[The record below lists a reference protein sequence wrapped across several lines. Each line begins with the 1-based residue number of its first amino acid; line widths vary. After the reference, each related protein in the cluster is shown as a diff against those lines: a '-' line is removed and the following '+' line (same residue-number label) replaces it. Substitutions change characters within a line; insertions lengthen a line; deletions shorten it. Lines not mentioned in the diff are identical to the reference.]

1 MALQAHMR
9 TSLTQE
15 QKWDLC
21 GKARRHRA
29 IKPSGAVYGLQS
41 IWPTKKPEIRTCSLY
56 ADTSDE
62 APLNDMPMGSKTFS
76 KWDAIGRKRYRAWL
90 WNKRCSSRYAGG
102 TMRGHRKATLCC
114 MALGE
119 IGAHP
124 SNGACRRPRAFATTL
139 DQLQFSSGGATSH
152 GRRAVYSTTLAN
164 RKGDG
169 PWNKRRHR
177 GWVLPRQQSYLTL
190 QRHSP
195 AVGAHMG
202 PWFSMEK
209 SPRRGSTTSR

>member
-62 APLNDMPMGSKTFS
+62 TSLNAMPMGSKTFS

-124 SNGACRRPRAFATTL
+124 SNGACKRPGIHYNF
-139 DQLQFSSGGATSH
+139 
-152 GRRAVYSTTLAN
+152 
-164 RKGDG
+164 G
-169 PWNKRRHR
+169 PTAILVRWSYVTWAPSCIFDDISKPER
-177 GWVLPRQQSYLTL
+177 GWSLEQAEAS
-190 QRHSP
+190 
-195 AVGAHMG
+195 GMG
-202 PWFSMEK
+202 VTSATKLLNIAEAIIRCWGPHGSLVFDGEK
-209 SPRRGSTTSR
+209 S